1 MFFYFAVD
9 TVDNWKNINM
19 SIKNFK
25 STIRWLSD
33 AAVDAVDIKKLICQQ
48 IFFFYFYGWHHWLL
62 CGYSIFCHISRH
74 KFKFPRLRILP
85 AKSNPKHNGLLLLCC
100 SLLSRWEQHQQQCP
114 EITPL
119 TSQFFF
125 STLPLTVDIWKKR
138 MFQRRTKEAMLDGSL
153 MLPLTLLTSWFD
165 S

>member
-48 IFFFYFYGWHHWLL
+48 IFFFLFL
-62 CGYSIFCHISRH
+62 
-74 KFKFPRLRILP
+74 RL
-85 AKSNPKHNGLLLLCC
+85 
-100 SLLSRWEQHQQQCP
+100 
-114 EITPL
+114 TPL
-119 TSQFFF
+119 TFVWVFYF
-125 STLPLTVDIWKKR
+125 LPYLPPQI
-138 MFQRRTKEAMLDGSL
+138 QIPATKNTSGQIKPKTQWSAFA
-153 MLPLTLLTSWFD
+153 LLLSAK
-165 S
+165 